1 MSDDHMPDLRHARNW
16 LDEIRTDLLAARER
30 ARLALDGD
38 HDVTEELI
46 EFARLAETH
55 AATLG
60 DIIARGEVVPQAWA
74 EAARELA
81 RYSSE
86 SEARDYTEQ
95 DEEGRRGHI
104 YHAIHRILCLP
115 PADDALAAVERGRAA
130 FGVEHEDAL
139 PTPAQFEAM
148 RRRMRKDV
156 SATVFIEPFDL
167 PPGYVLVRYSD
178 GFECGISRTG
188 DVSS

>member
-1 MSDDHMPDLRHARNW
+1 MSDDHLPDLRHARNW
-16 LDEIRTDLLAARER
+16 LDEIRADLLAARER

-38 HDVTEELI
+38 YDVTEELI
-46 EFARLAETH
+46 EFARLAEAH

-60 DIIARGEVVPQAWA
+60 DIIARGEIVATT
-74 EAARELA
+74 
-81 RYSSE
+81 
-86 SEARDYTEQ
+86 D
-95 DEEGRRGHI
+95 D
-104 YHAIHRILCLP
+104 LP
-115 PADDALAAVERGRAA
+115 SN
-130 FGVEHEDAL
+130 
-139 PTPAQFEAM
+139 AQLVAM

-178 GFECGISRTG
+178 GFECGISREG